1 MNFGLDAHFLN
12 KRIILTGDYY
22 IRDSESMIFNYALP
36 VTTGYT
42 EAKNNLVSVRNSG
55 VELQLSLDLL
65 PHNWDW
71 SWTIDA
77 NIAMNKKPDQKI
89 AERQPEYC
97 HRSSL
102 DGVDSDG
109 GTALV

>member
-77 NIAMNKKPDQKI
+77 NIAMNKNQIKNCRT
-89 AERQPEYC
+89 ATEYC
-97 HRSSL
+97 HRISL